1 MKNRYKVIDEGST
14 VFFYLILI
22 LKTSILKHK
31 TKKFIQTVARF
42 TILLELLYVV
52 VQPWHLLELKPG
64 LFERT

>member
-31 TKKFIQTVARF
+31 TKKFIQTIENF

-52 VQPWHLLELKPG
+52 VQPWHLLELKSG
-64 LFERT
+64 LFERI

>member
-52 VQPWHLLELKPG
+52 VQP
-64 LFERT
+64 